1 MKERRDLTVANST
14 GGGGQQCMKERSS
27 NSKVYM
33 GGGRQ
38 EGEIEGRIQPTC
50 SVSIYT

>member
-1 MKERRDLTVANST
+1 MH
-14 GGGGQQCMKERSS
+14 KERSS

-38 EGEIEGRIQPTC
+38 EGKRIQPTC